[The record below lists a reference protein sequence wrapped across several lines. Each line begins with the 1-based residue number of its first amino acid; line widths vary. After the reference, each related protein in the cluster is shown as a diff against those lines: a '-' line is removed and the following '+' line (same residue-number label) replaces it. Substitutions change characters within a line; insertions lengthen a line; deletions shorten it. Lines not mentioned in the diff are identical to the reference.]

1 MGVGLGEELWLH
13 RKSGFPLPYC
23 MSRGKVGLKTAKTHL
38 QMLSLLYFIKL
49 ALTLQAVL
57 EAGQLEL
64 CVLWRDVAGAGQ
76 DFPLRLL
83 LHWSHHP

>member
-1 MGVGLGEELWLH
+1 MAAQKVWLPTSLLHVSGEKL
-13 RKSGFPLPYC
+13 
-23 MSRGKVGLKTAKTHL
+23 GLKLPKHIYKV
-38 QMLSLLYFIKL
+38 LSLLYFIKL
-49 ALTLQAVL
+49 VLTLLAVL
-57 EAGQLEL
+57 EAGELEL